1 MKDNRFSKLLLPII
15 IVVCINILATFFF
28 KRVDVTNNQRFS
40 LAETSHHI
48 LASVEEPILIEVF
61 LKGDFP
67 SEYKRLQNETRYLL
81 EEYAAQNP
89 LIKFS
94 FINPLAENIDA
105 QSVAEQFY
113 KAGMIPE
120 TINVNENGKISESIM
135 FPWAMASNS
144 KQAIPVKLL
153 HRKIGDTN
161 EDIINASIQQLEYV
175 FSDAFKRLTSKRSKK
190 IAIMRGNGELA
201 DVQLADFLTELKKHY
216 FIAPFT
222 LDSVA
227 NNPQKTLQQL
237 SQYDLILEAK
247 PTHRYTE
254 KEKYVLDQYLMNGG
268 KAIWLL
274 DNVMAE
280 KDSLFTS
287 KHQRMLTFPRDLN
300 LTDFFFQYGVR
311 INPSLVTDVISAP
324 IVLANG
330 QGDQTRFN
338 PYPWVYAPL
347 AFSNASH
354 PIVKNIEAVKFD
366 FASPI
371 DTLRNNIN
379 KTILLSSSENTKLI
393 GTPTEVS
400 LAIINTPPNPKT
412 YNQASVPLAV
422 LLEGSFKSVYQNRVK
437 PINLTSHKDTSTP
450 TKVLVVSD
458 GDIIKNEM
466 KNGKPMSLGYDPYT
480 ATTYGNKD
488 FLINAINYMLDDDGL
503 LTLRAKNVQLA
514 FLDTQKVESNKSL
527 WQWLNLG
534 IPLICLGIFG
544 FIFVLIRKKQFIKK

>member
-1 MKDNRFSKLLLPII
+1 
-15 IVVCINILATFFF
+15 
-28 KRVDVTNNQRFS
+28 
-40 LAETSHHI
+40 
-48 LASVEEPILIEVF
+48 
-61 LKGDFP
+61 
-67 SEYKRLQNETRYLL
+67 
-81 EEYAAQNP
+81 
-89 LIKFS
+89 
-94 FINPLAENIDA
+94 
-105 QSVAEQFY
+105 
-113 KAGMIPE
+113 
-120 TINVNENGKISESIM
+120 
-135 FPWAMASNS
+135 
-144 KQAIPVKLL
+144 
-153 HRKIGDTN
+153 
-161 EDIINASIQQLEYV
+161 
-175 FSDAFKRLTSKRSKK
+175 
-190 IAIMRGNGELA
+190 MRGNGELA

-227 NNPQKTLQQL
+227 NNPQKTFQQL

-393 GTPTEVS
+393 GTPAEVS

-437 PINLTSHKDTSTP
+437 PTNLTSHKDTSTP

-514 FLDTQKVESNKSL
+514 FLDTQKVESNKGL

-544 FIFVLIRKKQFIKK
+544 FIFVVIRKKQFIKK